1 LIDLVKDPSNV
12 TRVNIYGTDLLV
24 DLVVSNTADIRQSE
38 HLTIIIRP
46 HLLISILDERNTLLN
61 LLHEEVELNLFK
73 VDLNLFHL
81 FYYIIGEIFQQGMEN
96 LKDSKLHVKRL
107 SEKIEQDPHA
117 VALND
122 IIQCKTEIIQLE
134 DIVEDQYNMLAFI
147 PKIDWTEESKVLRS
161 DLKDQVHGLA
171 YLKNSYERLT
181 EKIEDIHS
189 HYQLILQEKGN
200 KRLNT
205 LTVVQAIFVP
215 ITFLAG
221 IYGMNFR
228 FMPELEWYYSYFV
241 ILGVII
247 AISIFQLWWFKR
259 KGWFN

>member
-1 LIDLVKDPSNV
+1 
-12 TRVNIYGTDLLV
+12 
-24 DLVVSNTADIRQSE
+24 
-38 HLTIIIRP
+38 
-46 HLLISILDERNTLLN
+46 
-61 LLHEEVELNLFK
+61 
-73 VDLNLFHL
+73 
-81 FYYIIGEIFQQGMEN
+81 M
-96 LKDSKLHVKRL
+96 
-107 SEKIEQDPHA
+107 EQDHHA